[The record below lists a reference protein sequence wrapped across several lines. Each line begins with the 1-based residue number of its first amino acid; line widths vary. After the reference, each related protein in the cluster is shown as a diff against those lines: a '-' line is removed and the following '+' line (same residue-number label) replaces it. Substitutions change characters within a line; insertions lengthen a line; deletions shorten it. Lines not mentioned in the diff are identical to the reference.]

1 MEANEY
7 QALALRTSNKA
18 LTNKEHLINGA
29 LGLCGESGE
38 VADIIKKHTM
48 QGHPM
53 DREHIAEELS
63 DVYWYLAETATAIGY
78 TLDEIQR
85 MNVEK
90 LLRRYP
96 DKEGFSVERS
106 INREE

>member
-7 QALALRTSNKA
+7 QALAMRTSNKT

-53 DREHIAEELS
+53 NRERIAEELS

-96 DKEGFSVERS
+96 DKEGFSAERS

>member
-7 QALALRTSNKA
+7 QALAMRTSNKA
-18 LTNKEHLINGA
+18 LSNREHLINGA

-53 DREHIAEELS
+53 NREHIAEELS

>member
-18 LTNKEHLINGA
+18 LSNKEHLLNGA

-38 VADIIKKHTM
+38 VADIIKKYAM
-48 QGHPM
+48 QGHEL
-53 DREHIAEELS
+53 DREHIAEELG
-63 DVYWYLAETATAIGY
+63 DVCWYIAETAAAIGY
-78 TLDEIQR
+78 TLDEIL
-85 MNVEK
+85 MLNVNK
-90 LLRRYP
+90 LRRRYP
-96 DKEGFSVERS
+96 DEGFSAERS

>member
-7 QALALRTSNKA
+7 QALAMRTSNKT

-78 TLDEIQR
+78 TLDEIQQ

>member
-7 QALALRTSNKA
+7 QALAMRTSNKA
-18 LTNKEHLINGA
+18 LSNREHLINGA

-48 QGHPM
+48 QGHPLN
-53 DREHIAEELS
+53 REHIAEELS

-78 TLDEIQR
+78 TLDEIQQ
-85 MNVEK
+85 MNVQK

>member
-7 QALALRTSNKA
+7 QALAMRTSNKA
-18 LTNKEHLINGA
+18 LTLKEHLINGA

-38 VADIIKKHTM
+38 VADLIKKGYM
-48 QGHPM
+48 QGHALN
-53 DREHIAEELS
+53 RERIAEELS

-78 TLDEIQR
+78 TLDEIQKL
-85 MNVEK
+85 NVDK

-96 DKEGFSVERS
+96 DKEGFSTERS
-106 INREE
+106 VNREE

>member
-7 QALALRTSNKA
+7 QRLAMRTSNKA
-18 LTNKEHLINGA
+18 LSNREHLINGA

-48 QGHPM
+48 QGHPLN
-53 DREHIAEELS
+53 REHIAEELS

-78 TLDEIQR
+78 TLDEIQK
-85 MNVEK
+85 MNVKK
-90 LLRRYP
+90 LRRRYP

-106 INREE
+106 VNREE